1 MRIFFKCSYLGF
13 NLVRCVEGK
22 IYFLKCLLED
32 NGCVHNGVTKNHG
45 DVFKVD
51 KCTVCLCDNG
61 TVTCDQ
67 LRCNDPGCPIDE
79 QYLPADECCPVCR
92 KRKIEFDFVS
102 IFDHTWVYFGPLF
115 EYHFDHEM
123 IFICPYQICSFLSQP
138 RHIIFEL
145 LNRVF
150 FSK

>member
-1 MRIFFKCSYLGF
+1 MRTFFKCSYLGF
-13 NLVRCVEGK
+13 NLVRCVGGK

-102 IFDHTWVYFGPLF
+102 ILTTLGSISDLF
-115 EYHFDHEM
+115 
-123 IFICPYQICSFLSQP
+123 SS
-138 RHIIFEL
+138 IIL
-145 LNRVF
+145 TM
-150 FSK
+150 K

>member
-1 MRIFFKCSYLGF
+1 MFVSWS
-13 NLVRCVEGK
+13 LVRCVEGK
-22 IYFLKCLLED
+22 IYFLKCLLEE
-32 NGCVHNGVTKNHG
+32 NGCVTNNGVTKNHG

-102 IFDHTWVYFGPLF
+102 TFSISCPHFRPHFWV
-115 EYHFDHEM
+115 HFSSM
-123 IFICPYQICSFLSQP
+123 TM
-138 RHIIFEL
+138 
-145 LNRVF
+145 
-150 FSK
+150 K